1 LFTGFNFRLYLFS
14 ALKKQ
19 RNAVILAHNYQLGE
33 VQDIHRLRKE
43 NLEKKFFSVSEQT
56 ICPHMKLTT
65 LEKIVW
71 SLKEMQYQIKVPA
84 RIANRAKKAV
94 DRMLE

>member
-1 LFTGFNFRLYLFS
+1 
-14 ALKKQ
+14 
-19 RNAVILAHNYQLGE
+19 
-33 VQDIHRLRKE
+33 
-43 NLEKKFFSVSEQT
+43 
-56 ICPHMKLTT
+56 MKLTT

-84 RIANRAKKAV
+84 RIANRAKRAV